1 LGAGIP
7 LLATGMERHL
17 TLNQERRFSSGT
29 LQLHYQVLKQPSLP
43 VVGINA
49 A

>member
-1 LGAGIP
+1 
-7 LLATGMERHL
+7 MERHL